1 MIDQDRRVITEP
13 EQRALFDWLEHR
25 RDLPVNQGGGGWTG
39 GFDML
44 VSTRNYTGLIDPGWV
59 PFERLAMGTAAVYPY
74 KGRIPGAGQGQWKRS
89 EILAVRVWLPIHP
102 DFPEVIEGE
111 RQRTYAPE
119 PEVPAAAPEL
129 IAREVCSHCGQPPIP
144 STLTG
149 GSVRRRDGAWVAG
162 KVCPNAC
169 LAGWKIVTYEP
180 QEPTNA

>member
-1 MIDQDRRVITEP
+1 VSAIDLDRRIVTEL
-13 EQRALFDWLEHR
+13 EQRVLFDWLEAR
-25 RDLPVNQGGGGWTG
+25 RDLPVNEGGGGWTG

-44 VSTRNYTGLIDPGWV
+44 VSTREYTGRVDPVWV

-74 KGRIPGAGQGQWKRS
+74 KGRIPDAGQGQWKRA

-119 PEVPAAAPEL
+119 PEVPAAAPL
-129 IAREVCSHCGQPPIP
+129 PVTREVCSHCGRPPIVGNK
-144 STLTG
+144 T
-149 GSVRRRDGAWVAG
+149 VHRRDGALVAG

-169 LAGWKIVTYEP
+169 GAGWKIVTYHPEV
-180 QEPTNA
+180 TNA